1 MTKIKISLTAAL
13 LTATATAIL
22 FTCEKAPD
30 YCRGSNELYEPSC
43 EFCFG
48 GRAYTLCGKAKYN
61 PLTNGCD
68 TVNALVGTKCSDG
81 SVVKSGTPCGGYTL
95 TAAAVPEIG
104 GTLIPLTLPTGP
116 TYSAGQ
122 PVTLRA
128 TSNDEYVF
136 AGWAGAQPSESRP
149 IGNETTA
156 TYTMAGSVSQV
167 TIVAMFKPRGKGGL
181 ITDAFPEGS
190 GRVERS
196 PDLGDEPYSDN
207 ARVTLTAREEPGYV
221 FAGWSG
227 SASGKTNPLQITMDE
242 SKTVVAMFSSVVHTL
257 IAAAEPSEGG
267 AVFINGTA
275 LARDSSQGV
284 GTEIWV
290 LAGAAPGYRFT
301 RWSGTAVFADEKA
314 PNTKAT
320 LSADA
325 SITAHFE
332 RGEGGGAA
340 TQAVLCTLTVNS
352 EPADG
357 GAVTLLPEQTVYRVG
372 DRVTAKAE
380 PKPGYEFTGWSG
392 ASNSQSAAVTITA
405 GSGRMTLT
413 AHFQQQGHVH
423 DWGDWVVTAPAT
435 CEAAGVETRTCKLD
449 GSHKDTRAIAKL
461 TGASCNTGH
470 VHDWG
475 DWVVTVPATC
485 EAAGVETRTC
495 NLDANHKETQ
505 TIPKLTGSACN
516 SGGGSSETVSLG
528 GLKWMAKNLNVEV
541 ADSWCYDNSTANC
554 NKYGRLYTW
563 EAAKAACQSVGMRL
577 PTRADWDALV
587 TAAGGSSTAGKK
599 LKSSDYWTYYDG
611 YTGTDD
617 FGFSALPGGGRYSDG
632 SFGTAGNYG
641 YWWTATESSEGG
653 AYSRNMYYDDDD
665 VNEDGYDKSDGFSAR
680 CVQD

>member
-48 GRAYTLCGKAKYN
+48 GRAYSLCGKAKYN

-122 PVTLRA
+122 SVTLTA
-128 TSNDEYVF
+128 ASNDEYVF
-136 AGWAGAQPSESRP
+136 AGWAGTQPNVSGTA
-149 IGNETTA
+149 GNVTTA
-156 TYTMAGSVSQV
+156 TYTMTGSAPQV
-167 TIVAMFKPRGKGGL
+167 TIVAMFKPRGKGRL

-196 PDLGDEPYSDN
+196 PDLGDELYSDN
-207 ARVTLTAREEPGYV
+207 AKVTLTAREESGYA

-301 RWSGTAVFADEKA
+301 RWSGTAVFENATA
-314 PNTKAT
+314 ANTKAT

-332 RGEGGGAA
+332 RGESGGAA

-352 EPADG
+352 EPAG
-357 GAVTLLPEQTVYRVG
+357 GGVVTLRPEKTVYNVG
-372 DRVTAKAE
+372 ERVTAKAE
-380 PKPGYEFTGWSG
+380 SKSGFEFTGWSG
-392 ASNSQSAAVTITA
+392 ASNSRSETVTITA
-405 GSGRMTLT
+405 GSGKMTLT
-413 AHFQQQGHVH
+413 ANFQQQ
-423 DWGDWVVTAPAT
+423 
-435 CEAAGVETRTCKLD
+435 
-449 GSHKDTRAIAKL
+449 
-461 TGASCNTGH
+461 TGH

-495 NLDANHKETQ
+495 NLDANHMETQ

-516 SGGGSSETVSLG
+516 SGGGSSETVTLG
-528 GLKWMAKNLNVEV
+528 GLKWMAKNLNVAT
-541 ADSWCYDNSTANC
+541 ADSWCYLESPDSCA
-554 NKYGRLYTW
+554 KYGRLYTW
-563 EAAKAACQSVGMRL
+563 SAAKAACQSVGMRL
-577 PTRADWDALV
+577 PTRAEWNALV
-587 TAAGGSSTAGKK
+587 TAAGGSSTAGSK
-599 LKSSDYWTYYDG
+599 LKSTSGWYNDG
-611 YTGTDD
+611 NGTDQY
-617 FGFSALPGGGRYSDG
+617 GFSALPGGYRISNGDFIY
-632 SFGTAGNYG
+632 AGNFG
-641 YWWTATESSEGG
+641 YWWTATE
-653 AYSRNMYYDDDD
+653 YSDGNVYYRDMYYGYDD
-665 VNEDGYDKSDGFSAR
+665 VHEDNYYKSVGFSVR
-680 CVQD
+680 CVEGN